1 LDDTSNENDLRDTST
16 RITMS
21 DEEIIVNAM
30 QHDLPLFVS
39 IDGNLNNRNG
49 NATVSISIV
58 APDIAKNRSRY

>member
-1 LDDTSNENDLRDTST
+1 
-16 RITMS
+16 MS
-21 DEEIIVNAM
+21 DEEIILNAM